1 MPAFVALSSWKNR
14 LPFCLKI
21 LNQILW
27 QSLARY
33 CFYACLFWE
42 QILPRIYFAPAFFM
56 AEIEKIFSLII
67 LSDVI
72 VSSTDKQKWSMS
84 LYLPSFTGICIFTV
98 TSRCQQ

>member
-1 MPAFVALSSWKNR
+1 
-14 LPFCLKI
+14 
-21 LNQILW
+21 
-27 QSLARY
+27 
-33 CFYACLFWE
+33 
-42 QILPRIYFAPAFFM
+42 M